1 MPRPSD
7 NRFGGSEDLT
17 SRNAGADRLSGR
29 QLNLVDLAKQILQ
42 LRVGLPMDSHSGEVA
57 DITFIVGARIQGKHI
72 ALSPEQLLRW
82 GADVAR
88 PGGDQA
94 IVEFHSAQHLL
105 ATQRLSQVSRRGAGA
120 VTRYDC
126 KHSVDHFVRRLPEI
140 IEFLRRLDRTES
152 L

>member
-1 MPRPSD
+1 MVVRVGDRALARKAGRLVADQAHPVRYKFQHVGMPRPSD

-29 QLNLVDLAKQILQ
+29 QLNLVDLAEQILQ

-57 DITFIVGARIQGKHI
+57 DIAFIVGARIQGKHI

-88 PGGDQA
+88 AGGG
-94 IVEFHSAQHLL
+94 EGTS
-105 ATQRLSQVSRRGAGA
+105 
-120 VTRYDC
+120 
-126 KHSVDHFVRRLPEI
+126 EI
-140 IEFLRRLDRTES
+140 PSLRPPPA
-152 L
+152 